1 MKPQS
6 QIYSRYFTYIK
17 PLGKLPIIRTYGS
30 TIFTLVVMVVF
41 ILFAIRPT
49 IETILILQ
57 KKLADSNLILEKIN
71 QKAHDVTAGK
81 ENYDHLNQTVKT
93 KISTA
98 IPNSANLKTLIQNL
112 EQAAN
117 AHEASISALQIQ
129 PLVLEVKNEALV
141 GKPSD
146 ISFTFNVEGTFASLI
161 ALLQDL
167 KTSSRLISIESLSLS
182 KLSEG
187 SGLIMSISGKAF
199 YIK

>member
-17 PLGKLPIIRTYGS
+17 PIGKLPIVRTYGS
-30 TIFTLVVMVVF
+30 TIFTLVVMVIF

-57 KKLADSNLILEKIN
+57 KKLADSTAVLEKIN
-71 QKAHDVTAGK
+71 QKANDLTLGK
-81 ENYDHLNQTVKT
+81 QNYDHLDQSVKAE
-93 KISTA
+93 ISTA
-98 IPNSANLKTLIQNL
+98 IPDSANLKTLIQTL

-117 AHEASISALQIQ
+117 IHEASISALQIQ
-129 PLVLEVKNEALV
+129 PLVLEVKNEFLV

-146 ISFTFNVEGTFASLI
+146 ISFTFNVEGTFTNLV

-167 KTSSRLISIESLSLS
+167 KASSRLISIESLSLS
-182 KLSEG
+182 KLSEDA
-187 SGLIMSISGKAF
+187 GLIMSITGKAF